1 MKISFSINGNKLWG
15 WIGRVGNAEDTKKFA
30 EILGVIEALK

>member
-1 MKISFSINGNKLWG
+1 MKISFSINGNKLWE
-15 WIGRVGNAEDTKKFA
+15 WIGRVENVAKQFA